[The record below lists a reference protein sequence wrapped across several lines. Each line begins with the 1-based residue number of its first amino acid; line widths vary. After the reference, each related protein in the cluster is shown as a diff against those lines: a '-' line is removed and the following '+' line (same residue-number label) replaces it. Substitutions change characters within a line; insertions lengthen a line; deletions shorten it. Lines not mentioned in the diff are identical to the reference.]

1 MADLGVMITFALT
14 LLIFLEIILM
24 VKLQAAVYD
33 ALDFSLPRD
42 QQRTLGQQLEE
53 VRHHG

>member
-14 LLIFLEIILM
+14 LLEIILM